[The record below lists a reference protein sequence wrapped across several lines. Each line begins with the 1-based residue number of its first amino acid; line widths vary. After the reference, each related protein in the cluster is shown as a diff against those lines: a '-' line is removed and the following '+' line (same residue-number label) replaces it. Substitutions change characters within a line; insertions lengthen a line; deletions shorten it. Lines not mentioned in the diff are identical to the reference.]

1 MVLVIYY
8 YFYSF
13 YRAILNFNFRLATF
27 LYIGICYLFVFQEQ
41 KIHCLWD
48 TEHTEGKTS
57 AIYNFFMRPK
67 FTQVSKILNKKTKI
81 NGFGIFLNGVIPNG
95 HAE

>member
-1 MVLVIYY
+1 M
-8 YFYSF
+8 
-13 YRAILNFNFRLATF
+13 
-27 LYIGICYLFVFQEQ
+27 
-41 KIHCLWD
+41 WD

-67 FTQVSKILNKKTKI
+67 FTQYSKILNKKTKI